1 MTVVYVLVIAPCQ
14 LGIWTVCLNLAG
26 RNHEV
31 FFELATPIAPH
42 EQAVLYI
49 YHIDVCRGSCT
60 LHIQNATQHGVRCLA
75 ILPISENTA
84 GSLYRIVHDGSS
96 FQIVFCRIEK

>member
-49 YHIDVCRGSCT
+49 YHIDFCRIRCAQC
-60 LHIQNATQHGVRCLA
+60 IQNSTQHGTGYLA
-75 ILPISENTA
+75 LLPMSENTA
-84 GSLYRIVHDGSS
+84 SSLYRIVHDGSS

>member
-14 LGIWTVCLNLAG
+14 LGTKAVCLNLAG
-26 RNHEV
+26 RSHEV

-49 YHIDVCRGSCT
+49 YHIDVCRGRCT
-60 LHIQNATQHGVRCLA
+60 LHIQNATQHGVGNLA
-75 ILPISENTA
+75 LLPISENTA
-84 GSLYRIVHDGSS
+84 SSLRCIVRDGTSV
-96 FQIVFCRIEK
+96 QVVFS

>member
-49 YHIDVCRGSCT
+49 YHIDFCRIRCAQC
-60 LHIQNATQHGVRCLA
+60 IQNSTQHGAGYLA
-75 ILPISENTA
+75 LLPISENTA
-84 GSLYRIVHDGSS
+84 SSLRCIVRDGASV
-96 FQIVFCRIEK
+96 QVVFSRIE